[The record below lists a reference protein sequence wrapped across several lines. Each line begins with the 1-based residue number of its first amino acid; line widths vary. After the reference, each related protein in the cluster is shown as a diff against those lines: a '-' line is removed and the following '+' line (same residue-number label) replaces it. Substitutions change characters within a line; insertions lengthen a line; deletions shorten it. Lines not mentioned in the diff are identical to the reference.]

1 MTRATDTASTATQY
15 KSLSNMGVQERSYR
29 LGRLPASL
37 REILEG
43 SPALPAQILA
53 LASFVALAAAE
64 GGYFATS
71 WYIAALLWLALLGTT
86 AFALGIPRHRPRVL
100 LAAMALFAGYV
111 VWAYASIAWAGQR
124 DVAWDGAN
132 RAAAYLV
139 LFTLFAGW
147 PLAARGA
154 RALVAVFGLGT
165 AGLAVVTLLR
175 AGAGADPLDFLLGGR
190 LSAPI
195 GYSSGTSALF
205 TMALFACLFLAT
217 RGDGNPA
224 LRGLALGSAGLLA
237 TLAYMTQ
244 SRGWLIALPVAALAY
259 FVLVPNRFRGLV
271 AMGAVAL
278 SVLATKGTT
287 GAVYDGAADERLPQ
301 LLDEAVRASLLAAAA
316 LAVIGLVLAIVDR
329 RIEPPPRLNRIPRWA
344 PLATVVALVGAVIIV
359 FAVVP
364 GPRERLDSVWTDFK
378 SNAEPPPAGES
389 RFASGGTNRY
399 DFWTVAWDLFREN
412 PVRGIGVE
420 NFQEEYYLRGSS
432 GEEPRFP
439 HSLPLGVLS
448 QTGLVGALLLG
459 GALALALISAA
470 GARRGPPARRAAA
483 AGALAVFAPWAA
495 QASIDWFWELAALTA
510 PALAMLGAAAALG
523 TERPALGRG
532 APGRLK
538 PGFLLAPPALV
549 LAVVFGAT
557 WLAARDVDAA
567 SSSWRTDDEAA
578 FRLLDRAA
586 ALNPLSPRA
595 YLVEGTIALE
605 LGQPERSRSAFEAA
619 LERDSNDA
627 YALLE
632 LGLLAS
638 QAGEADRAKEL
649 LEQHSRL
656 RPRDPIARQVAA
668 RARRGAK
675 LDPSQINKR
684 LLRRVLL
691 RQGRPVDNR

>member
-329 RIEPPPRLNRIPRWA
+329 RI
-344 PLATVVALVGAVIIV
+344 
-359 FAVVP
+359 
-364 GPRERLDSVWTDFK
+364 
-378 SNAEPPPAGES
+378 
-389 RFASGGTNRY
+389 
-399 DFWTVAWDLFREN
+399 
-412 PVRGIGVE
+412 
-420 NFQEEYYLRGSS
+420 
-432 GEEPRFP
+432 
-439 HSLPLGVLS
+439 
-448 QTGLVGALLLG
+448 
-459 GALALALISAA
+459 
-470 GARRGPPARRAAA
+470 
-483 AGALAVFAPWAA
+483 
-495 QASIDWFWELAALTA
+495 
-510 PALAMLGAAAALG
+510 
-523 TERPALGRG
+523 
-532 APGRLK
+532 
-538 PGFLLAPPALV
+538 
-549 LAVVFGAT
+549 
-557 WLAARDVDAA
+557 
-567 SSSWRTDDEAA
+567 
-578 FRLLDRAA
+578 
-586 ALNPLSPRA
+586 
-595 YLVEGTIALE
+595 
-605 LGQPERSRSAFEAA
+605 
-619 LERDSNDA
+619 
-627 YALLE
+627 
-632 LGLLAS
+632 
-638 QAGEADRAKEL
+638 
-649 LEQHSRL
+649 
-656 RPRDPIARQVAA
+656 
-668 RARRGAK
+668 
-675 LDPSQINKR
+675 
-684 LLRRVLL
+684 
-691 RQGRPVDNR
+691 